1 MSKDK
6 TKEETALVPTDS
18 MDNLPAEVQE
28 MYAEDSKENLEN
40 INDGFHKLSISG
52 SRFKINGEPAG
63 REGIEFSGVV
73 LRELPVNTF
82 YKGKYD
88 PDNVD
93 LPDCFSVG
101 GMNPDSSVKEP
112 CSTSCV
118 GCPNNEWDTGTNAK
132 GEPSGKACSNSRRII
147 IVVEGVPLPIMMSV
161 PPSALGNFND
171 FLKLLASKKL
181 PLAAV
186 VTKITFDPNSD
197 FPKPIF
203 DVVSL
208 LDTETYKEM
217 RTLRKSEAIEKVL
230 YSFSTGEKSESS
242 SESAEVSGNDS
253 M

>member
-1 MSKDK
+1 MGKKDEAAIVPVEDMS
-6 TKEETALVPTDS
+6 
-18 MDNLPAEVQE
+18 NLPAETKE

-40 INDGFHKLSISG
+40 INDSFHKLSISG
-52 SRFKINGEPAG
+52 SRFKINGESAG
-63 REGIEFSGVV
+63 REGIEFSGVI

-82 YKGKYD
+82 YEGKYD
-88 PDNVD
+88 PDNVE

-101 GMNPDSSVKEP
+101 GLMPDSSVKAP
-112 CSTSCV
+112 CSDSCV

-147 IVVEGVPLPIMMSV
+147 ITVPGVPLPIMMSV

-171 FLKLLASKKL
+171 YLKMLSRKNF

-186 VTKITFDPNSD
+186 VTKITFDQNSD
-197 FPKPIF
+197 YPKPIF
-203 DVVSL
+203 NMAEL
-208 LDTETYKEM
+208 LDTEIYKEM

-230 YSFSTGEKSESS
+230 YSFSTGEKTDSESS
-242 SESAEVSGNDS
+242 SGDAESKGDEE